1 MKLTQEQYDS
11 LLSKYIEMI
20 VDGMDLDSLI
30 QFVSDTIEENLRN
43 SCSIDEELIEEISQF
58 YDSEVINDMLES
70 VGVSLTDSNTE
81 LV

>member
-30 QFVSDTIEENLRN
+30 QFASDTIEENLRN

-58 YDSEVINDMLES
+58 YDSEIVNDMLES
-70 VGVSLTDSNTE
+70 IGVIND
-81 LV
+81 

>member
-30 QFVSDTIEENLRN
+30 QFASDTIEENLRN
-43 SCSIDEELIEEISQF
+43 SCSMDEELIEEISQF
-58 YDSEVINDMLES
+58 YDSEIVNDMLES
-70 VGVSLTDSNTE
+70 IGVIND
-81 LV
+81 

>member
-30 QFVSDTIEENLRN
+30 QFASDTIEENLRN

-58 YDSEVINDMLES
+58 YDSEVVNDMLES
-70 VGVSLTDSNTE
+70 VGVSLNDD
-81 LV
+81 